1 MPYLLALS
9 LGPVQE
15 FIAAA
20 RKTRDLWFG
29 SELLSR
35 TARAAALSLHGQQG
49 VDLVFPAPESLRDN
63 VYVPVPNKIVAVV
76 DADPAALAQR
86 ARDAARAY
94 LWEQRR
100 HALDIARE
108 RSALH
113 TVNKDLLNAQLADFL
128 EFYGAWWPF
137 EGEADYDEARQ
148 KADALLAGR
157 KALRDFALAAGRD
170 GKGDGI
176 PKSLLDGGR
185 EAVIRTDRLRRDEP
199 GLALLRRLDVKGA
212 ELLDGISLVK
222 RLAPKRRFVS
232 VSRIAAD
239 PLIRRLAA
247 ADRPGLDEL
256 IRRAGDLARQG
267 SSLVQTI
274 DPQEPGLA
282 RFGLFPFDTELFY
295 DDGAN
300 DKEARDD
307 EKDRGKEFYKRL
319 RDVCKGLGISD
330 PPPYLAILV
339 ADGDRVGATIGKLG
353 TRERHIKFSQVGSAF
368 ARAAGD
374 VVAKHNGALVYGGGD
389 DVLAFLPLDTALQCA
404 GALRATF
411 ADTMAPLG
419 LDKETPTLSVGIAI
433 GHFNEPLR
441 DLLEWGRAAEQAAKR
456 TRDTLAVA
464 LHTRAAGAADV
475 TVAGP
480 WTSDPLERWE
490 RWIKWYRRD
499 ALPDGAAYELR
510 GLARAGQALQADRLV
525 IDEAER
531 ILKRKKG
538 GRGTRPL
545 DGAEIEMAL
554 RRLRPDA
561 APEEQRRGSRGGEYP
576 GSVGGAGER
585 VDYRAPHRARA
596 RCGRRTAGHTP
607 GDGRRRGGRP
617 CTIMTVSS
625 RPRGR
630 CCCGRATRSSH
641 AMAAPSPRRPAR
653 RPSRCRGPCR
663 ARPRA
668 RCAHKSAIA
677 SRSTGSKTAP
687 TARAVSPYTVP

>member
-35 TARAAALSLHGQQG
+35 TARAAALALSDAGATLI
-49 VDLVFPAPESLRDN
+49 FPAPDGLRDDA
-63 VYVPVPNKIVAVV
+63 YAPVPNKIVAVIH
-76 DADPAALAQR
+76 ADPAALARQARGAAQTYLEQQR
-86 ARDAARAY
+86 DGALSAVRERDAMRDINTS
-94 LWEQRR
+94 L
-100 HALDIARE
+100 LD
-108 RSALH
+108 
-113 TVNKDLLNAQLADFL
+113 AQLAHFL
-128 EFYGAWWPF
+128 EFYAAWWPF
-137 EGEADYDEARQ
+137 DGEADYDDARQ

-157 KALRDFALAAGRD
+157 KALRDFAPAAGRD
-170 GKGDGI
+170 GLGDGV

-185 EAVIRTDRLRRDEP
+185 KAVIRTDRLRRDEQ
-199 GLALLRRLDVKGA
+199 GLKVLRRLDIKGA

-247 ADRPGLDEL
+247 TDKPGLDEL
-256 IRRAGDLARQG
+256 IRRASDLERQG

-353 TRERHIKFSQVGSAF
+353 TRERHIAFSQAGSAF
-368 ARAAGD
+368 ARTAGE
-374 VVAKHNGALVYGGGD
+374 VVARHNGALVYGGGD
-389 DVLAFLPLDTALQCA
+389 DVLAFLPLDMALQCA

-441 DLLEWGRAAEQAAKR
+441 DLLEWGRAAEHAAKR

-480 WTSDPLERWE
+480 WTGGPLKRWE
-490 RWIKWYRRD
+490 HWIDWYRRD

-510 GLARAGQALQADRLV
+510 GLARELRGLARAGHADEADRLV
-525 IDEAER
+525 MDEAER

-545 DGAEIEMAL
+545 DGAEIEVAL
-554 RRLRPDA
+554 RRLRPEA
-561 APEEQRRGSRGGEYP
+561 APEEQH
-576 GSVGGAGER
+576 A
-585 VDYRAPHRARA
+585 
-596 RCGRRTAGHTP
+596 TT
-607 GDGRRRGGRP
+607 
-617 CTIMTVSS
+617 
-625 RPRGR
+625 PRGEVGAESTLDR
-630 CCCGRATRSSH
+630 LEALVSELIIARHIARVRDVAEGPLGTRQAT
-641 AMAAPSPRRPAR
+641 AVVAE
-653 RPSRCRGPCR
+653 G
-663 ARPRA
+663 
-668 RCAHKSAIA
+668 AH
-677 SRSTGSKTAP
+677 GQ
-687 TARAVSPYTVP
+687 